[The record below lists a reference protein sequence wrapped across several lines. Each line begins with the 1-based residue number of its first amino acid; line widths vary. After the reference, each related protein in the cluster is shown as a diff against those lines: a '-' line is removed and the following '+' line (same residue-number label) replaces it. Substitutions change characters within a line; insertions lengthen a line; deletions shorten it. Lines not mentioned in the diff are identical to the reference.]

1 MSGVPQIPADVAKNF
16 DRLYRDAEEGNTRAV
31 DNRPL
36 PPAWIDRFKNIY
48 CAAQGYTNVAG
59 LTYMEFRMAFLDT
72 YRQDHDMVAQRVQ
85 DLRRDRPD
93 LFSGGNFVELLSE
106 FRKL

>member
-1 MSGVPQIPADVAKNF
+1 MSGVPQMPADVAKNF
-16 DRLYRDAEEGNTRAV
+16 ERLYRDAEDGNTRAV

-36 PPAWIDRFKNIY
+36 PPAWIERFKTIY

-59 LTYMEFRMAFLDT
+59 MDYIDFRAEFMRT
-72 YRQDHDMVAQRVQ
+72 YRIDHDMVAERVAA
-85 DLRRDRPD
+85 LRRDKPQ
-93 LFSGGNFVELLSE
+93 LFTGGNFMALLTE